1 VAHSKYVKQATIFEE
16 PDIVIILDA
25 CRYDKFIE
33 VKNKMWFDG
42 DTIPVWSPAHQTAD
56 WYKYYWGGRQD
67 KNRILISA
75 TPVPWRPHWVGD
87 LIKNF
92 YKAVPVWKDY
102 ENCDDLDNP
111 NVDNVMH
118 EANKMKT
125 VHQTKKLLIHI
136 MPPHLPFYGKKG
148 YTWMHTALGRNHAN
162 IYIHVEHHG
171 ARHGWAQMQKYYNE
185 SIEKALTEIFTHKWI
200 FDYHTVITAD
210 HGELIGEGNGY
221 GHSKFNRDSPL
232 LRVVPWH
239 TVSKRKKL

>member
-1 VAHSKYVKQATIFEE
+1 MAHSKYVKQATIFEE

-92 YKAVPVWKDY
+92 YRTVPVWDNP
-102 ENCDDLDNP
+102 EQCDELDNP
-111 NVDNVMH
+111 IVDLVMH

-125 VHQTKKLLIHI
+125 VNPTKKLLIHM

-148 YTWMHTALGRNHAN
+148 FKWCIDNFGGKGKNRLNFYEQVKGQDWRK
-162 IYIHVEHHG
+162 IRE
-171 ARHGWAQMQKYYNE
+171 YYNE
-185 SIEKALTEIFTHKWI
+185 SIEKALKEVFEHKWI
-200 FDYHTVITAD
+200 QDYHTVITAD
-210 HGELIGEGNGY
+210 HGEIVGEGNGY
-221 GHSKFNRDSPL
+221 GHSQFPRETPL
-232 LRVVPWH
+232 LRIVPWH
-239 TVSKRKKL
+239 TVSEGKQ